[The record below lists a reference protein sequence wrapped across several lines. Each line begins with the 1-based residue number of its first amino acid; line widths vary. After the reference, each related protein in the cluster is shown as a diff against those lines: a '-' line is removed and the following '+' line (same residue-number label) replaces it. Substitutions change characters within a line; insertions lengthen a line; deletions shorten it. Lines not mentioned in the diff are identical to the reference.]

1 MQKSAF
7 VTLGGVGTL
16 RFISAAVNRP
26 NAFRSPLPCTLSV
39 AGVARGGMRDGEG
52 GSMRGREHQLHS
64 WSRLNSKGISPLL
77 DTLACSRA
85 AGRAGPAKGKRCG
98 KSVATVLLCALS
110 AAAQNSGMGDGAAC
124 GGIEVEKKFA
134 IDDGVERRIAEVGFG
149 AAQKPVV
156 APQPYTVHDAAGS
169 SIPWRG
175 ATSRFL
181 L

>member
-39 AGVARGGMRDGEG
+39 AGGMRDGEG